1 VGKGTEFQAYLSR
14 VEATEV
20 TGGPESPVIENGQE
34 SLLFVDD
41 EEWLVD
47 MWKEILESLGYRMTV
62 TTKPLKALQLFKE
75 NPQGFDL
82 VIADQT
88 MPQLTGLE
96 LAEELLKLRPG
107 LPIILVTGFSELV
120 TPEKAK
126 KAGIQDYIMKPLSI
140 SELTNAI
147 SKALGKEPQR

>member
-1 VGKGTEFQAYLSR
+1 V
-14 VEATEV
+14 
-20 TGGPESPVIENGQE
+20 ENGQE
-34 SLLFVDD
+34 RLLFVDD

-62 TTKPLKALQLFKE
+62 TTRPLEALDMFKAKPQD
-75 NPQGFDL
+75 FDL

-88 MPQLTGLE
+88 MPQMTGLE
-96 LAEELLKLRPG
+96 LAKELLALRPE
-107 LPIILVTGFSELV
+107 LPIILVTGFSQLV

-126 KAGIQDYIMKPLSI
+126 AAGVREFIMKPLSI

-147 SKALGKEPQR
+147 SKSLGKEPQG